1 MVIRNTC
8 NYLKTTSLIEKLYQ
22 RLNLLKE
29 HLKLQIAKRLQCN
42 WGGSKRKTTLSS
54 FWIQLQQN
62 YLLSSWNVF
71 LGLLVIWPIH
81 QVVSFGEPAC
91 LFVWSIVKKN
101 MLKEKFCKTYNNT
114 GLIWH
119 PALTTEIAYWHCMS
133 QLGIN
138 G

>member
-1 MVIRNTC
+1 M
-8 NYLKTTSLIEKLYQ
+8 
-22 RLNLLKE
+22 
-29 HLKLQIAKRLQCN
+29 KLQIAKRLQGN

-91 LFVWSIVKKN
+91 LFVWSVLKKN
-101 MLKEKFCKTYNNT
+101 MLKEKFCKTYNILGWSGILYSQLKLHIKANT
-114 GLIWH
+114 WSCYVL
-119 PALTTEIAYWHCMS
+119 LKFFLFKCFAYWQCMS
-133 QLGIN
+133 QLGTN